1 MALLPSG
8 IIVGATGNNT
18 SPVEKRDG
26 GTLIGIT
33 SASNTTTGPITRL
46 FNVLNNAIEGQQER
60 RSLVLEKTGAGSAYN
75 TKKALTSGTF
85 ARDQVATRDEWII
98 RGVAAKINGSAN
110 TAILINGILYNRP
123 KTMTS
128 NKSKGAKTSTAY
140 RSGYWR
146 PTGISGQ
153 RTNWSTAPATNNV
166 SYVSTTNNAV
176 DASDQCQFV
185 TYMAVPGELV
195 YMYGSLDAKLKD
207 YPAR

>member
-18 SPVEKRDG
+18 SPVEKKDG
-26 GTLIGIT
+26 GTVIGIT
-33 SASNTTTGPITRL
+33 SASNTTTGPITRT
-46 FNVLNNAIEGQQER
+46 FNLTNNAIDGEPR
-60 RSLVLEKTGAGSAYN
+60 RSLVLEKSGSGSAYN

-85 ARDQVATRDEWII
+85 ARDQVATRGEWIV
-98 RGVAAKINGSAN
+98 RGLAEKINGSAN
-110 TAILINGILYNRP
+110 TVLLINGTPFDRP
-123 KTMTS
+123 KTRTS
-128 NKSKGAKTSTAY
+128 NKSKGAKTSTAH

-146 PTGISGQ
+146 PMGISGQ

-166 SYVSTTNNAV
+166 AYVSTTNNAV

-185 TYMAVPGELV
+185 TYRAVPGELV